1 MIIEKT
7 GEDYSGSS
15 KISPEIKINDV
26 FGPILICNIYHL

>member
-15 KISPEIKINDV
+15 KISDVNDV
-26 FGPILICNIYHL
+26 FGPILICNI